1 MATESAADPELSV
14 TLPPSLSEWL
24 EERAATLGMDR
35 DALLV
40 HLLETHRSAAELDEN
55 WLDTVDERIE
65 NIDART
71 RKTEERV
78 GDVET
83 KLADNVEDIRE
94 RVLQLRDAVEGRAPA
109 DHSHEEFR
117 MLTDRLDD
125 VSAEL
130 DVVEDSI
137 ERFDEEF
144 GSTHERLETA
154 EDRLDRLARAVVARK
169 RRDEADAEAAA
180 DLDEIRRAA
189 NRNGALE
196 ANCDGCGE
204 AVRIGLLSDAA
215 CPHCE
220 RRLYG
225 LEEPTSVLRWF
236 RQPTLL
242 TDEGTDDGP
251 DAEARDEDG
260 DE

>member
-71 RKTEERV
+71 RKTEGRV

-125 VSAEL
+125 
-130 DVVEDSI
+130 
-137 ERFDEEF
+137 
-144 GSTHERLETA
+144 G
-154 EDRLDRLARAVVARK
+154 
-169 RRDEADAEAAA
+169 
-180 DLDEIRRAA
+180 
-189 NRNGALE
+189 
-196 ANCDGCGE
+196 
-204 AVRIGLLSDAA
+204 
-215 CPHCE
+215 E